1 MSLLTKLLGKEGEDR
16 AAQFLMKEGYRIIE
30 RNYRTRSGE
39 IDLIALHDGAVVFIE
54 VKTRT
59 SNAFGAPELAVNP
72 RKQQRMVKAALGYI
86 KYNKL
91 HQIPCRFDVVAI
103 TTAAEHGGAK
113 LHRGAGNRAAGLLLE
128 APSPWQ

>member
-1 MSLLTKLLGKEGEDR
+1 LSLLTKLLGKEGEDR
-16 AAQFLMKEGYRIIE
+16 AARFLMKQGYRIIE

-39 IDLIALHDGAVVFIE
+39 IDLIALHEGAVVFIE

-91 HQIPCRFDVVAI
+91 HQVPCRFDVVAI
-103 TTAAEHGGAK
+103 TATAEKEVELIQNAFEMDRTH
-113 LHRGAGNRAAGLLLE
+113 L
-128 APSPWQ
+128 